1 MEFTQIIVAIAIGMF
16 AGMIL
21 AIIIGGVA
29 VYYESKTQR
38 KNHENNQR
46 TVGTATDP
54 VFIVGPWQYTI
65 GPDGLSGAWCRN
77 GDHVGIRVEQNETG
91 NEILAPGVD
100 MGREESRHGTD
111 TTKIESDVAK
121 GSNGQTMMNPYSLLG
136 FDQFDMTTRNRDK
149 TVVRHAVRIV
159 MSEHGIPVPEIAQW
173 ESEIIGRPV
182 QDATIN
188 WSIRYVKRDYT
199 VERAIRDVRRKLG
212 LKSD

>member
-1 MEFTQIIVAIAIGMF
+1 METTQIIGLIAIGMF
-16 AGMIL
+16 AGMIM
-21 AIIIGGVA
+21 AIIIGGIA
-29 VYYESKTQR
+29 VYFESKTQR
-38 KNHENNQR
+38 TNHENSQR
-46 TVGTATDP
+46 TIGTSADP
-54 VFIVGPWQYTI
+54 VFIVGPWEYTI
-65 GPDGLSGAWCRN
+65 GPSGSTGAWRRN
-77 GDHVGIRVEQNETG
+77 GDHVGVRVDNNQTG

-149 TVVRHAVRIV
+149 SVTRHAVRIV
-159 MSEHGIPVPEIAQW
+159 MSDQGIPVPEIGKW
-173 ESEIIGRPV
+173 ESDIIGRPV
-182 QDATIN
+182 DDQTILY
-188 WSIRYVKRDYT
+188 SIRYAKRDYM